1 MADYDFHELSSDD
14 FEVLVRDLLQAE
26 WGIRIESFKAGKDRG
41 IDLRYAQGQAQ
52 TIIQAK
58 RFIKTGF
65 SGLLRELSRE
75 TAKFRALKASRYVL
89 ATSLPLSAYNK
100 DAIVQTVGPSFL
112 SPSDIFGQQDINNL
126 LERHPNI
133 HRSTVKLWLGSRAVL
148 DRVLNNE
155 QHVRN
160 RLQIEKISANVRR
173 YVPSTS
179 YSKGIGILNQERV
192 LIISGPP
199 GVGKTTLAD
208 MLAYSH
214 MNSGWEGNFIRRDI
228 AEGERMFEREKLQV
242 FAFDD
247 FLGATFS
254 GDRGGFFL
262 KNEDRAITD
271 FIALVR
277 SSPNSRLIL
286 TTREHIW
293 RQGIGVS
300 ERLRNAGLEAHR
312 IVMPLNEYRVRER
325 AKILYNHI
333 YFGDLP
339 DQYRDVLLKD
349 DFYLEV
355 VKHNKFN
362 PRLIEWLSSHQRVSK
377 VPVQQYKSFVQR
389 LFHDPA
395 EIWRHAYEQELTD
408 AGRTLLLALFS
419 LGGKTNGAMLQR
431 AFESL
436 HAHRASK
443 YGFRRGPGDF
453 REGMAAV
460 KNSFVRPVGQ
470 NDFEVLNPSV
480 LDLMNSVAREI
491 PENVVDGMFAAVDL
505 SQVERLW
512 QLAQTSPTIFTTLT
526 NMTGNFAQVIKQ
538 RLSDA
543 RRIVQYTGGEYAVEL
558 TPEYKLAVIVDLTDK
573 LRSAEFLVITKEAAS
588 EMELSWHTKRVHLHD
603 AINALRALEG
613 ASWEHVQGLV
623 DLRYRITKAIIAT
636 ASGGCS
642 TDELRETISVV
653 DIDDP
658 AFPHA
663 KDALIRAFHSVTL
676 QFDSDLSGCQTL
688 DEHKGL
694 VEDYEWFSETLGV
707 DVSSQLAAL
716 EEQIDELEA
725 VDDAR
730 TDAMMDDYRE
740 RAFEARDSDSELRD
754 LFDTLRRE

>member
-26 WGIRIESFKAGKDRG
+26 WGVRIESFKAGKDRG
-41 IDLRYAQGQAQ
+41 IDLRYAQGHAQ

-65 SGLLRELSRE
+65 SGLLRELSSE
-75 TAKFRALKASRYVL
+75 AAKIRVLKPSRYVL
-89 ATSLPLSAYNK
+89 ATSLPLSAHNK
-100 DAIVQTVGPSFL
+100 DAIIQTIGPSFL
-112 SPSDIFGQQDINNL
+112 SPSDIFGQRDINNL

-133 HRSTVKLWLGSRAVL
+133 HQSTVKLWLGSRAVL

-160 RLQIEKISANVRR
+160 RLQIEKISGNVSR

-179 YSKGIGILNQERV
+179 YSKGIGVLNQERV

-199 GVGKTTLAD
+199 GVGKTTLSD
-208 MLAYSH
+208 MLTYSH

-228 AEGERMFEREKLQV
+228 AEGERMFEREKLQI

-262 KNEDRAITD
+262 KNEDRAIAD

-300 ERLRNAGLEAHR
+300 ERLRNAGLDAHR
-312 IVMPLNEYRVRER
+312 IVMPLHEYSLRER
-325 AKILYNHI
+325 AKILYNHV

-339 DQYRDVLLKD
+339 EQYREVLLKD

-362 PRLIEWLSSHQRVSK
+362 PRLIEWLSSYQRVSK
-377 VPVQQYKSFVQR
+377 VPVQQYKSFVQK
-389 LFHDPA
+389 LFYDPA
-395 EIWRHAYEQELTD
+395 EIWRHAYEQELGD
-408 AGRTLLLALFS
+408 AGRSLLLALFS
-419 LGGKTNGAMLQR
+419 LGGKTHGVILQR

-460 KNSFVRPVGQ
+460 KNSFVLPVGQ

-491 PENVVDGMFAAVDL
+491 PENVVDGMLAAVDL

-512 QLAQTSPTIFTTLT
+512 QLARTSAAIFSALT

-543 RRIVQYTGGEYAVEL
+543 RRIVQSTGGEYAIEL
-558 TPEYKLAVIVDLTDK
+558 TSEYKLAVIADLTDK
-573 LRSAEFLVITKEAAS
+573 LRNVDFLAITEEAAA
-588 EMELSWHTKRVHLHD
+588 EMELSWRTRRVH
-603 AINALRALEG
+603 
-613 ASWEHVQGLV
+613 
-623 DLRYRITKAIIAT
+623 
-636 ASGGCS
+636 
-642 TDELRETISVV
+642 
-653 DIDDP
+653 
-658 AFPHA
+658 
-663 KDALIRAFHSVTL
+663 
-676 QFDSDLSGCQTL
+676 
-688 DEHKGL
+688 
-694 VEDYEWFSETLGV
+694 
-707 DVSSQLAAL
+707 
-716 EEQIDELEA
+716 
-725 VDDAR
+725 
-730 TDAMMDDYRE
+730 M
-740 RAFEARDSDSELRD
+740 
-754 LFDTLRRE
+754 